1 MNEPIIALLITVL
14 LAVAVVTGTVLYDRR
29 KESLHKQIME
39 DGIKV
44 RGVVRRVERD
54 GWLDARTPFPWRIDV
69 DFEYEGQSY
78 SLEQRCRY
86 RPVLREGDSVTVY
99 VYRKDPWKSRFIA

>member
-1 MNEPIIALLITVL
+1 MNEPVIALLITVL
-14 LAVAVVTGTVLYDRR
+14 LAAAVVTGTVVYDRR

-44 RGVVRRVERD
+44 RGVVRRVEKAD
-54 GWLDARTPFPWRIDV
+54 WLWRTPFPWRVDV
-69 DFEYEGQSY
+69 GFEYEGQSY
-78 SLEQRCRY
+78 ALEQRCRY

>member
-1 MNEPIIALLITVL
+1 MNPLFTLLITVL
-14 LAVAVVTGTVLYDRR
+14 LAAAVITGTMLYDRR
-29 KESLHKQIME
+29 KESLHQQIMK
-39 DGIKV
+39 DGIKA

-54 GWLDARTPFPWRIDV
+54 GFLDARTPFPWRIDV

-99 VYRKDPWKSRFIA
+99 VYQKDPWKSRFVA